1 MDPYIYNYDIS
12 NLIKLQF
19 PSSGCCLGWLE
30 YSGAWASWRISLR
43 TIRYAWDNASLLAE
57 SPVRQHVSTHLPAR
71 CRHEIGLGEPLL
83 VSLITRVLEQLRVLD
98 VEAAPSLAKAK
109 SLRYL
114 E

>member
-1 MDPYIYNYDIS
+1 MIRTLTS
-12 NLIKLQF
+12 
-19 PSSGCCLGWLE
+19 SSGCCLGWLE

-43 TIRYAWDNASLLAE
+43 TIRYAWDNASLLAT
-57 SPVRQHVSTHLPAR
+57 VRQHVSTHLPAR

-83 VSLITRVLEQLRVLD
+83 VSLVARVFEQLRVLD
-98 VEAAPSLAKAK
+98 VEAAPGLAKAK